1 MLDVVTMKP
10 VLGAKN
16 IVHRYGGVLALDDV
30 SIEIARGEFLSIL
43 GANGAGKTTLSL
55 ILSGVLAPTR
65 GTLMADGAVRA
76 EAGKPLKG
84 VCLVPEGRRLFG
96 QLTVTENLLLGGYGA
111 GVAPAESKERMAEV
125 LAGLPKALRDDPGR
139 YAATLSGGEQ
149 QMLAIGRALMA
160 NPKVLIIDE
169 PSMGLAPI
177 LIEQVYAVLSRL
189 HAEGVTIVLLEQMAT
204 HAVRHSD
211 RLIILDRGRVVYAG
225 SPKGDAAHAALLEG
239 YIGERAV

>member
-16 IVHRYGGVLALDDV
+16 IVHRYGGVLALDEV

-139 YAATLSGGEQ
+139 YAATLS
-149 QMLAIGRALMA
+149 
-160 NPKVLIIDE
+160 
-169 PSMGLAPI
+169 
-177 LIEQVYAVLSRL
+177 
-189 HAEGVTIVLLEQMAT
+189 
-204 HAVRHSD
+204 
-211 RLIILDRGRVVYAG
+211 
-225 SPKGDAAHAALLEG
+225 
-239 YIGERAV
+239 